1 MQNGPDDV
9 ITEDVKDHHECI
21 SCCHCCIRHRAVPA
35 NCHSTEENSRA
46 YVSTRRCQKIINI
59 GQAVE

>member
-46 YVSTRRCQKIINI
+46 YVSTR
-59 GQAVE
+59 